1 MAKNVI
7 GTGVFLKPNNCG
19 NLIIGTT
26 IGIGTLESYIRL
38 HFICLFAL
46 KSPLGPGANYKVT
59 YNSQYSADHSKIK
72 TATRSAIIPET

>member
-7 GTGVFLKPNNCG
+7 GTGVYLKPNNCG

-26 IGIGTLESYIRL
+26 IGIGTLENYKRL

-46 KSPLGPGANYKVT
+46 KSLLGPGANYEVT
-59 YNSQYSADHSKIK
+59 YHSQYSADHSKK
-72 TATRSAIIPET
+72 KKCNKVCNYP